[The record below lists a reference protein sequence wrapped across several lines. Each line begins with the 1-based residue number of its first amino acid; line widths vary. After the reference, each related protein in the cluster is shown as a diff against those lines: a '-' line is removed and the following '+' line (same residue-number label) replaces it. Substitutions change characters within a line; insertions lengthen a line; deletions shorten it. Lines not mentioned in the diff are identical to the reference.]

1 MGVLIKGRRLTWA
14 CAPVVGRPARSGPG
28 ISASV
33 ARGRRSWRA
42 GPTGQRQRALAEAAE
57 AGADRW
63 ARGHLLASARGER
76 GLARAALVGAGRW
89 QAERGWRVGP
99 RKGGAGAGRAV
110 GAGRPSGEKATRAAE
125 CGPQG
130 RELGRRGERLGR
142 QGFDLGRDLGLSWVL
157 GFAFSVSFSFS
168 KTKQNLFEF
177 KQSSNS
183 TTLDTQAE
191 INASA

>member
-1 MGVLIKGRRLTWA
+1 MEQRNSGAGRKEELTNGA
-14 CAPVVGRPARSGPG
+14 ARSVAER
-28 ISASV
+28 ASV
-33 ARGRRSWRA
+33 VRA
-42 GPTGQRQRALAEAAE
+42 SS
-57 AGADRW
+57 ADRW
-63 ARGHLLASARGER
+63 ARGRLLASARGER

-157 GFAFSVSFSFS
+157 GFAFFI
-168 KTKQNLFEF
+168 
-177 KQSSNS
+177 S
-183 TTLDTQAE
+183 TP
-191 INASA
+191 NKV